1 MDVSAK
7 NTKSGNLMIPPK
19 RRMRMKTGQEL
30 GGKGSHENDPGESQK
45 KSRVSAT
52 QRRFNGASLTAE
64 TVAQSQV

>member
-7 NTKSGNLMIPPK
+7 NTKSGNLMMIPPK
-19 RRMRMKTGQEL
+19 RRIRMKTGQEL
-30 GGKGSHENDPGESQK
+30 GGKARPKMTPGNA

-64 TVAQSQV
+64 TVTQSQG